1 MPLLIDGHNLIGK
14 LPDIRLNDPDD
25 EAKLVARLR
34 TYCIR
39 QRKQARKP
47 LRAVVVFDH
56 GLPGGPSQELSRGGV
71 KVIFAP
77 TGRSADAILQARIR
91 RAKDPRGLTVVTS
104 DRAVIATA
112 VARGARVIRSEVFA
126 AQLYDPQTAASAA
139 DSGASSAVLAAAS
152 AVPAED
158 EKQDTQLS
166 TAEVEEWLRVFD
178 ESPE

>member
-14 LPDIRLNDPDD
+14 LPDIRLDDPDD

-39 QRKQARKP
+39 SKRGRDRKRARTP
-47 LRAVVVFDH
+47 LRAVVVFDR

-77 TGRSADAILQARIR
+77 TGRSADSILQARIR

-104 DRAVIATA
+104 DRAIIATA

-126 AQLYDPQTAASAA
+126 EQLYDPQTATAA
-139 DSGASSAVLAAAS
+139 DPGTAS

-166 TAEVEEWLRVFD
+166 TAEVEEWLQVFD
-178 ESPE
+178 ERPE